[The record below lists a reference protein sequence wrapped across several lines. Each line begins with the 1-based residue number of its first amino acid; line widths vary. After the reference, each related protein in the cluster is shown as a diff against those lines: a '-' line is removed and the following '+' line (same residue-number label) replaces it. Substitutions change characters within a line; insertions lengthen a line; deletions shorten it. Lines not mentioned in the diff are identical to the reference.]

1 MIPLKILEFFFTN
14 QTFHIIWKMYS
25 NKNIEKN
32 SGGGVGWGE
41 ARKGGRLRQLVQHK
55 ARAIKTS

>member
-1 MIPLKILEFFFTN
+1 
-14 QTFHIIWKMYS
+14 MYS